1 MNKFTTSV
9 IALLALASCS
19 TDPTLENGGGNPA
32 SGSAGGATAT
42 NANSQLQHCDAPL
55 GTVEINED
63 ETAPWY
69 VQLSQYQLP
78 STIPLLRLI
87 VQQSNCFVIVD
98 RGNALVN
105 DLNEQSLAA
114 SGELRQNSHEQL
126 GQMVAADYT
135 MTPSVNFTSQSGG
148 SVAAIAGFVPVVG
161 GLLGAAAGSMT
172 ANSASTTLLLVD
184 NRSTVQIAAA
194 QGSAKNFDFGGFGG
208 FGGFGADA
216 GGAAGI
222 GAYSTTPEGKIV
234 TAAFMDS
241 YNQMVD
247 SLRNYK
253 AQTINGGLGT
263 GGSLGVGQ

>member
-1 MNKFTTSV
+1 MYKTTTAM
-9 IALLALASCS
+9 IALLALAGCS
-19 TDPTLENGGGNPA
+19 TDPTLANGGGNPA

-55 GTVEINED
+55 GTVEISED

-69 VQLSQYQLP
+69 AELSQYQLP

-148 SVAAIAGFVPVVG
+148 SIGGVAAFVPVVG
-161 GLLGAAAGSMT
+161 AFLGAAAGSVT
-172 ANSASTTLLLVD
+172 SNHASTTLLLVD

-208 FGGFGADA
+208 FGGFGA
-216 GGAAGI
+216 GAAGAA
-222 GAYSTTPEGKIV
+222 GVSAYSSTPEGEIV

-241 YNQMVD
+241 YNQMVE

-253 AQTINGGLGT
+253 AQTVNGGLGT
-263 GGSLGVGQ
+263 GGNLSVGQ